1 MALAQ
6 VYLKKNADRRLHA
19 GHSWI
24 YSNEIDTQKSPLTSF
39 QAGQAVQV
47 LNHDATPTVMGTGYI
62 NPHSLISVRMVS
74 RDPDYVLDRSLL
86 VHRLNVALS
95 LRERLFDKPYYR
107 LVFGESDFLPGLV
120 VDRFGDV
127 VVAQITTAGMELM
140 KDDIIAA
147 LEKVLKPTAI
157 VLRNDST
164 IRELEGL
171 TTYTEVV
178 SGILPTDVFL
188 EENGAKFH
196 APVLLGQKTG
206 WFYDHRMNRLQMSH
220 FAKDLRVLDVFSYC
234 GGWGIQAAR
243 AGASQVCCVDS
254 SKTALAHVVENA
266 ALNNVSDR
274 VSTLEGDAFEV
285 LKQMRQSHEKFDMV
299 ILDPPA
305 FIKRKK
311 DQRTGE
317 QAYRRVN
324 QMAMQLLNKDGILVS
339 ASCSLHLGRDTLV
352 DILRASSRH
361 LDRNLQI
368 LIEGHQG
375 PDHPIHPAIAETAY
389 LKSFICRVLP
399 SS

>member
-39 QAGQAVQV
+39 QAGQAVQI

-178 SGILPTDVFL
+178 SGILP
-188 EENGAKFH
+188 
-196 APVLLGQKTG
+196 
-206 WFYDHRMNRLQMSH
+206 
-220 FAKDLRVLDVFSYC
+220 
-234 GGWGIQAAR
+234 
-243 AGASQVCCVDS
+243 CC
-254 SKTALAHVVENA
+254 
-266 ALNNVSDR
+266 
-274 VSTLEGDAFEV
+274 
-285 LKQMRQSHEKFDMV
+285 
-299 ILDPPA
+299 
-305 FIKRKK
+305 
-311 DQRTGE
+311 
-317 QAYRRVN
+317 
-324 QMAMQLLNKDGILVS
+324 
-339 ASCSLHLGRDTLV
+339 
-352 DILRASSRH
+352 
-361 LDRNLQI
+361 LDRKQA
-368 LIEGHQG
+368 GFM
-375 PDHPIHPAIAETAY
+375 TT
-389 LKSFICRVLP
+389 V
-399 SS
+399 